1 MSNTNDLYNYLNPS
15 DNSDKEIDE
24 FLKRAIKAP
33 SSTPYLPTGV
43 EGESRIYEI
52 PENVKNFEGYV
63 DLTKTNLGDW
73 NNVLEQRAKNQSS
86 WEVAGNAAKR
96 FGATTLT
103 KFGQG
108 VGFIG
113 GFLDWASGGFGID
126 NISKMT
132 DNGVSKMFE
141 GLENWAKEQL
151 PIYHTKAYTEGNVL
165 QKMGTLG
172 FWADDAVDG
181 FAFMAS
187 AMLPGGILKGIG
199 TGTKFGV
206 KGLQLGSKISEGVE
220 GLFNTAKQEGKI
232 FTNLVTRGAAGDK
245 ALEGSKVYNW
255 VKNAFG
261 ANNIDR
267 NLITTWNTIAE
278 SAMEAR
284 DAKRQTFEQLVKQ
297 TGKTEDEL
305 TPQEKQDL
313 NLRASKVAL
322 NTFGANLFIVG
333 LSEHFMN
340 KMWGTLKPEEKAIQK
355 ESKNIL
361 EPVLTPSI
369 KDYGKMIKRN
379 VLSNMLREGVWEE
392 NSQLAVSDFFRES
405 ELGKDN
411 RDFVSGSFGNMIK
424 NFTTDEGQQ
433 NIILGAITG
442 ILPGVYHGYH
452 QVKADNKF
460 SKSMR
465 DNLVYHFNNI
475 KQGIT
480 YAYEKDEQGKPILA
494 KPEDIYQIDGIKLNP
509 TKLDELHKGLA
520 DWFEKTGIVAQID
533 PKGVGS
539 QIRDLLDSKAMYY
552 YLNQDGGLDVL
563 KGHVKLATEQNL
575 RDAEKNGILT
585 PEYEKEQRELA
596 DNRIAQAEKFNALNK
611 HLQQGRITNIDLGK
625 ENDEVRSFREVML
638 MKQYDKLTDVLAYRQ
653 SSNKQGED
661 TYHNYD
667 GSQVQEQKKIQST
680 INLINQ
686 DKLSEIDDKY
696 LQQIGITKQALTN
709 LPSNEIISVK
719 EKLLNSLN
727 KQNDNLNKSVE
738 KDRTSLK
745 DANKEYERLTS
756 EKGIKEEFELYK
768 KSKVEHEVKEK
779 EIKDTIKKD
788 RESYKSNTA
797 FDILGNDLFNTED
810 NTNTLYGK
818 FVDESNIHPDHK
830 EKHKKEYRVK
840 EDFTDSLKNAEQVIN
855 DNIEKFYNKDGE
867 IDNNAVQQYAAEANI
882 LKSLS
887 PENAVKVI
895 NQVLQEDKSIEN
907 KQQVLDKNNK
917 VLNTLGKD
925 GEELF
930 PLSDDIKDI
939 KDKDKVTLSEQESTR
954 LENTEKSI
962 IDNLGVNRIKVVNNT
977 NLNDVKYFETT
988 DNITDLVKEFDRLG
1002 LKDYS
1007 YFRVENSSI
1016 EALENNLKQYIEH
1029 IPESIT
1035 KLFTQLKKQL
1045 EDLKRVQ
1052 SKGKIT
1058 KLIANNLKRIDES
1071 LAKLN
1076 KELEKLTSENTNV
1089 KSSVLYSVLERGNRI
1104 GAGVHEKVS
1113 YMPFAEGE
1121 YQDKIPGH
1129 DYSGEVLD
1137 NYAKILDEKV
1147 CEFHVRPDSNQS
1159 YSQDNAAEKYINN
1172 EFAKGKGL
1180 KQILVELRK
1189 NVFLLGELK
1198 TAMNSLDYTDVDDI
1212 GQQELAMYDLVN
1224 IKLVDEDKTRNPDTI
1239 ELWIHKPRVL
1249 IYEREKLNKELKD
1262 VEDEQ
1267 EIKRGENILESTD
1280 ESLDNL
1286 RERRKILINNIRNN
1300 PIIKI
1305 DRKIGGRIFVGN
1317 TKVGYDKFA
1326 GQLSGK
1332 IEGIYIKTESGK
1344 FEGIDGKVL
1353 DTKISDS
1360 FNDYTSNGNVI
1371 VAVKDGDNIRLILL
1385 NVDNIGE
1392 ETIPLILQI
1401 LQHKVNNEPHTQ
1413 EITVD
1418 GHINGKSIK
1427 LTGQLGDVFDTFLK
1441 WNPYV
1446 RLDRDGN
1453 VVRELSDNKTPY
1465 RFELGNKEGKYGI
1478 LFGKDGFISKD
1489 AINDLTNPIY
1499 KDQLNN
1505 FTKWLQTTKR
1515 YNIDKS
1521 KLGKI
1526 SNVLLNKQK
1535 LDYNNFITNFL
1546 STKVQVS
1553 GKGKSAS
1560 VSSFPTLILDYDGI
1574 KYEKTLEVVSKYED
1588 VLDKELTF
1596 EEFVNKTGVDNK
1608 ALVNVLKQTIKSVQD
1623 KTGKEIKIVIKR
1635 MDDYGFITDNTI
1647 TLSTNTL
1654 ENHTSSSIL
1663 STIAH
1668 EILHAYINNNIT
1680 SKQRIELA
1688 QEFSN
1693 ILTAVVKNSILD
1705 DNTVNSL
1712 LINWITRSRE
1722 LPKSD
1727 PTNKDR
1733 LTIENEI
1740 AEYVRKTVNKNN
1752 FTEYKIKSIAKTLVI
1767 LCNQTDVTDELITY
1781 TSTNPI
1787 FAKFLQS
1794 INVETTNEKGVT
1806 VSKSLYARIME
1817 LIHNIV
1823 DAIIPKSSF
1832 TKIYDILAENEI
1844 ENKEKISVQFVTE
1857 KVDTKSIV
1865 KETELEKID
1874 REEQLKKINK
1884 DLEKELDRNEVFG
1897 IDNRIYLPNNE
1908 ITVYDKE
1915 GNKHIL
1921 DGRVVESG
1929 AGMGVKTK
1937 WIYDGKLGDRLKGN
1951 IPDLYYKPIQEIQQ
1965 KYQQKRDELNKE
1977 VPVQEE
1983 TISISEDVKK
1993 DINNDAEQFIEQIVD
2008 GTIITSKESLTQEDL
2023 KVAADGIFAWLV
2035 DEQHIGLKG
2044 ETIEIP
2050 FKKDTKTQGSVL
2062 SKLNKVIELQKE
2074 VNPVWA
2080 ANLKL
2085 LTENIDELET
2095 IFKAQLNKYK
2105 LRFDEN
2111 REVKDEDRSKSDTK
2125 DEESTNMA
2133 GIQEHIRKPYENDY
2147 RDSANGN
2154 IRFLVDKLADVENK
2168 LDSNGKVVY
2177 KRDKTFGFKK
2187 LADSNTTWKTLM
2199 QNLHDA
2205 SNTDDIFG
2213 KYDNYGELIQEGKL
2227 AKLVKRFPV
2236 FKEFADKFKIE
2247 WKDGKIVKTGV
2258 PKERYVQL
2266 FNVFEKWEHIFYKTS
2281 INNTDKGIFYK
2292 SLNQTKMETQTSIM
2306 EQWTNSFINSD
2317 LFDYTDNK
2325 YNKVEFGKVKAKFD
2339 ELYKDLISNSDFQN
2353 TYPGETRADI
2363 DTRSKKYNTNIEFE
2377 KAKQTILDIVNKLG
2391 IKIDMPTIEFI
2402 IEKITNSSN
2411 SGMIKLN
2418 ALIGSK
2424 GLGLN
2429 YMINNIDKVVKGTS
2443 KVNENNL
2450 EKNNHISDINKGDIK
2465 RIVNFFIQQHPEF
2478 IETNISSVEDA
2489 DYHTMTLHHH
2499 ITRIVQDLKNGN
2511 FSYLDVLKSMPQF
2524 SNSRWIKQIDEN
2536 RNNKEFIEKLNVI
2549 TFNYMK
2555 NENTGD
2561 IGKQYTDLSQ
2571 LEQSVQVMT
2580 DLMSVIKDKDNKA
2593 IFTPMTFSSRT
2604 SWYKL
2609 TGFEPIDIVLSIN
2622 NKGNFEILDNTR
2634 DTFIG
2639 YLQDELNRIEQVQ
2652 KQVSGDLPESDWIEK
2667 FHYYTSAKEAIER
2680 WGKLGIKILE
2690 TDLEWNESKTKV
2702 VGYNKGNK
2710 VIPIGMGAELRLFPG
2725 LQEYLSPTD
2734 TGTFEVKTDLN
2745 KYIDNIL
2752 HSRINDIIK
2761 RFTELGIISKLSNG
2775 LYKNS
2780 LIDGNLL
2787 EKHKDYYKVND
2798 TGLTEEQ
2805 KILVNNSIT
2814 SKAIQNI
2821 ITNVAVNHIS
2831 SGIEFEK
2838 LLGIEPSIWKSRGD
2852 ETKRSSVWSST
2863 KETQDDSTLLDKM
2876 YEGQVTNNKSEKG
2889 ERVYNVAIIKD
2900 IKRPSSVFNDIFKIY
2915 KEQYKKE
2922 NPTIN
2927 DKDVDKIV
2935 ASILKPFGA
2944 NNVTDGQTWA
2954 NPYKMM
2960 DMMIRTGR
2968 WSDNHQEVF
2977 DYLEMKGK
2985 WNKPINE
2992 IPISDLERIS
3002 ELAHTIQ
3009 FNPMKTLYLGYKE
3022 LKGKNSNILAQV
3034 VMKHSE
3040 ATLFKRFV
3048 QDKESQELYD
3058 RMTGT
3063 GIYQGMNSID
3073 MISAESVFKGALPNN
3088 ISLYQKGE
3096 DLIHDNNGESKVI
3109 QTQITDLKNIYTF
3122 PLLAKNMGVQLE
3134 VPIHKA
3140 EFTKLGTQAKKI
3152 VMSNIEY
3159 NTEYTLGGVTITG
3172 KELLPHL
3179 NNVLSML
3186 SNKGLDDVIK
3196 ELEYNPKTG
3205 KINEQKV
3212 LDKIVDNLKRNQVG
3226 EEFINAVKSGIM
3238 LDAFGGLRNKIV
3250 QSLNKYIQDRTVD
3263 IKLNGAPLVQVSSM
3277 GVYKG
3282 LKGLSE
3288 LGVKNYK
3295 EYSDK
3300 VGKLQINFN
3309 TDGSLKSY
3317 DTIVNIGIFRTL
3329 IPDYSKNTFEQNKE
3343 WLMKNKEVLELL
3355 AHRIPT
3361 QGDASIVIAQVVD
3374 VVPDGSGDIIIL
3386 PDEITTSTGSD
3397 FDIDK
3402 LFVFKY
3408 NYKEENGELSKIDY
3422 DADSRE
3428 RYIRYVNEKIGKEVI
3443 TDKFDEETEKGLV
3456 KRDKVISYKEFQKL
3470 PLEQQQTKESLQ
3482 NRLIDVFKSI
3492 LQNKAHTLETLTPL
3506 DNNDLKDHSNKIGVL
3521 TGNTRDLDDLE
3532 FYGLDNTI
3540 KIKQN
3545 LLGGK
3550 SNVGSAAL
3558 NRVDIPIAQQ
3568 LGYTIKGISKI
3579 GGKLGIIID
3588 NGKVIPI
3595 GRLKDQ
3601 VENDNYYDLSL
3612 RDTNFKDN
3620 DGVLVADR
3628 FNRLLSAFVDIEKDD
3643 YITNLNMSD
3652 YVINIASL
3660 MYRLGMGN
3668 YTEVYTAQPFMKM
3681 LDEWKSNYDNEL
3693 VKKPSY
3699 QEFQWSDEI
3708 NGYKNKFNP
3717 LGKDFDFYI
3726 KTEKY
3731 FRDILAANTIE
3742 DIVNG
3747 KTKNAGV
3754 SNKHETQT
3762 FDEYRWSPAHYNMD
3776 SLAFTYKP
3784 LEDRMYGTNEM
3795 YEFMRIQRWLNNP
3808 TKDNL
3813 IHADNFKD
3821 GSKFVEKEVTL
3832 EMLQNYAMKQLDMLY
3847 HYKLLE
3853 KVANKLRGVTLAG
3866 RADTGSIG
3874 NNIYSIEA
3882 QTNKIN
3888 ELKDSNDVREFKY
3901 KIEPYDSTN
3910 PEKDSMFIGT
3920 NLDNHIGTLTD
3931 ILSGQMLWYNNDY
3944 KNSIVNTMY
3953 RMLPTGT
3960 NTSEE
3965 KIKKIGNELY
3975 ASIGI
3980 DYILNTYMKDNG
3992 ITTENKNSYAKGL
4005 FLGKD
4010 TLSKQLTKLKATV
4023 DTLDISGDTKDFIKH
4038 HLREQPSK
4046 NSRELPEFIKATS
4059 KLDESGKTKY
4069 RTAWVTLIN
4078 SSIPEVSKFGKDLL
4092 SYTFLTTGTNNSR
4105 FGISD
4110 IIPYNY
4116 LIEHGYKDH
4125 WDSYTNPDNVDTMSM
4140 IYDVILNN
4148 FKNKDIAP
4156 RVNPRNIDTYII
4168 KNDKGQTFEIL
4179 DFFRKNYKGV
4189 KQEVSN
4195 ENFKKYYKAKTNS
4208 GETSI
4213 LIGEVGNNRKIYL
4226 PFITNEV
4233 PILDQYG
4240 MPTEKTEVKLYALY
4254 NKGDIDYNQPP
4265 IYIRVKTKGYYEKGF
4280 GIKEYGGIELNLN
4293 KSINSANLIKS
4304 KSVNKIVELNTVGRL
4319 KSEMSLNEVL
4329 KAEEEVINESVNS
4342 VQEQNIYNQLG
4353 NKTQSE
4359 NVQIVS
4365 WGKLKEAKESILP
4378 NYIIST
4384 RMQGTNKHFGNLYSH
4399 DLQGKTQGLIKTET
4413 IKEAVEKYIDW
4424 IINSQDER
4432 ASWIREQLKSGELK
4446 GLSILYYKELNEPSH
4461 ATALDYLINKYDWN
4475 NIQEQVQ
4482 QNKPIIEEKK
4492 KTTYLDRVNNI
4503 DKISKIFNAVI
4514 ELNNSE
4520 SHRYKDLSVFKGF
4533 IVTFSIVSKDEI
4545 TIYIKSI
4552 KKEDNNYRIISRGAE
4567 GSKAGQYNFLV
4578 DENGDVLSVTSQ
4590 KGKTFTGDTGANIIY
4605 DVFKEDMYT
4614 AQAIDNHLDYTNNK
4628 QNIEQLSSIEQK
4640 DNNLGKIVDFM
4651 KELTTEQRNTF
4662 RKLRDLGKFDID
4674 CK

>member
-1 MSNTNDLYNYLNPS
+1 MSQITDPDEYLKSSNKNDEQIK
-15 DNSDKEIDE
+15 D
-24 FLKRAIKAP
+24 FLRRAATAP
-33 SSTPYLPTGV
+33 STTPNLPTAI
-43 EGESRIYEI
+43 EGTIKSYEI
-52 PENVKNFEGYV
+52 PEPLSHYKGYV
-63 DLTKTNLGDW
+63 DLTSADLSNFGHI
-73 NNVLEQRAKNQSS
+73 NEIRAQNQSS

-141 GLENWAKEQL
+141 GLEDWAKEQL

-284 DAKRQTFEQLVKQ
+284 DAKRQTFEQLIKQ
-297 TGKTEDEL
+297 TGKTEDQL
-305 TPQEKQDL
+305 TPEEKQNL

-625 ENDEVRSFREVML
+625 ENDEVRSFREIML

-840 EDFTDSLKNAEQVIN
+840 EDFTDSLKNAEQAIN

-895 NQVLQEDKSIEN
+895 NQVIQEDKSIEN

-1305 DRKIGGRIFVGN
+1305 DRKIGGRIFVGK

-1574 KYEKTLEVVSKYED
+1574 RYEKTLEVVSKYED

-1712 LINWITRSRE
+1712 LIKWITRSRE

-1752 FTEYKIKSIAKTLVI
+1752 FTEYEIKSIAKTLVI

-1794 INVETTNEKGVT
+1794 VNVETTDEKGVSI
-1806 VSKSLYARIME
+1806 SKSSYARIME

-1823 DAIIPKSSF
+1823 GAIIPKSSF
-1832 TKIYDILAENEI
+1832 TKIYDILSENEI

-1874 REEQLKKINK
+1874 REEREELNSPYEWKSEATGNINKSNRSLNKAIEFYTEKLRIEKIAADEARSHQWNEETSAEKSESAFKAMLDKVLKIKKII
-1884 DLEKELDRNEVFG
+1884 E
-1897 IDNRIYLPNNE
+1897 
-1908 ITVYDKE
+1908 
-1915 GNKHIL
+1915 
-1921 DGRVVESG
+1921 
-1929 AGMGVKTK
+1929 
-1937 WIYDGKLGDRLKGN
+1937 
-1951 IPDLYYKPIQEIQQ
+1951 Q
-1965 KYQQKRDELNKE
+1965 KYQQKRDELNKK

-1983 TISISEDVKK
+1983 TIPISEDVKK

-2402 IEKITNSSN
+2402 IEKITNSSD

-2580 DLMSVIKDKDNKA
+2580 NLMSVIKDKDNKA

-2702 VGYNKGNK
+2702 IGYNKWNK

-2852 ETKRSSVWSST
+2852 ETKRLSVWSST

-2876 YEGQVTNNKSEKG
+2876 YEGQVINNKSEKG

-3058 RMTGT
+3058 RITGT
-3063 GIYQGMNSID
+3063 GMYQGMKSID
-3073 MISAESVFKGALPNN
+3073 MIGAESAFKGALPNN

-3109 QTQITDLKNIYTF
+3109 QTQITNLKNIYTF

-3159 NTEYTLGGVTITG
+3159 GTEYTLGGITITG
-3172 KELLPHL
+3172 KDLLPHL

-3186 SNKGLDDVIK
+3186 SNKGLDDVMQ

-3205 KINEQKV
+3205 RVNEKRV
-3212 LDKIVDNLKRNQVG
+3212 LEKIVDNLKRNQVG

-3317 DTIVNIGIFRTL
+3317 DTIVNIGIFRAL
-3329 IPDYSKNTFEQNKE
+3329 IPNYSKNTFEQNKE
-3343 WLMKNKEVLELL
+3343 WLMKNKDVLELL

-3386 PDEITTSTGSD
+3386 PDEITTITGSD

-3422 DADSRE
+3422 DADPRE

-3652 YVINIASL
+3652 YVINIVSL

-3699 QEFQWSDEI
+3699 QEFQWSDKI

-4195 ENFKKYYKAKTNS
+4195 ENFKKYYKASTNT
-4208 GETSI
+4208 GETNIYLGDDSKTH
-4213 LIGEVGNNRKIYL
+4213 RKLYL
-4226 PFITNEV
+4226 PFITHEVDIMNE
-4233 PILDQYG
+4233 YG
-4240 MPTEKTEVKLYALY
+4240 LPSGKTEVRLYALY
-4254 NKGDIDYNQPP
+4254 NKVDIDYNQPP
-4265 IYIRVKTKGYYEKGF
+4265 IYIRIKPKGYYEKGF
-4280 GIKEYGGIELNLN
+4280 GIKEYGGVELNLN
-4293 KSINSANLIKS
+4293 KNINSANLIKS
-4304 KSVNKIVELNTVGRL
+4304 KSINKIVELNTVGRL
-4319 KSEMSLNEVL
+4319 KDEMSLDEVL
-4329 KAEEEVINESVNS
+4329 KAEEEIINESVIS

-4482 QNKPIIEEKK
+4482 
-4492 KTTYLDRVNNI
+4492 
-4503 DKISKIFNAVI
+4503 
-4514 ELNNSE
+4514 
-4520 SHRYKDLSVFKGF
+4520 
-4533 IVTFSIVSKDEI
+4533 
-4545 TIYIKSI
+4545 
-4552 KKEDNNYRIISRGAE
+4552 
-4567 GSKAGQYNFLV
+4567 
-4578 DENGDVLSVTSQ
+4578 
-4590 KGKTFTGDTGANIIY
+4590 
-4605 DVFKEDMYT
+4605 
-4614 AQAIDNHLDYTNNK
+4614 
-4628 QNIEQLSSIEQK
+4628 NIEQLSTIEQK

-4662 RKLRDLGKFDID
+4662 RKLRDLGKFDIE